1 MFIRAGL
8 ILVAAL
14 RFGVRG
20 VCVAKS
26 IGYQHRDRR
35 EDSKI
40 FLENCSEDPNR
51 IAKKHV
57 YRDKFPSEPSC
68 KRQENGGAG
77 RNTPRLLGANGLNKD
92 LRLPIEVDGQTGSV
106 NQMGVPS
113 ELRPDMS
120 VTDLAFTILKNF
132 GKPMHFKQ
140 LISEVMR
147 VKAISQEN
155 PGRLIAQMHTEINL
169 DSRFI
174 HQGNGEWGLR
184 EWQPKSSKVVKIRPE
199 STGSTGKSSRKK
211 AKADAD
217 EDDFGYEGEEEEE
230 ELAEETE
237 EEYPLEEDE
246 YEDDQPDEDE
256 DDDR

>member
-1 MFIRAGL
+1 
-8 ILVAAL
+8 
-14 RFGVRG
+14 
-20 VCVAKS
+20 
-26 IGYQHRDRR
+26 
-35 EDSKI
+35 
-40 FLENCSEDPNR
+40 
-51 IAKKHV
+51 
-57 YRDKFPSEPSC
+57 
-68 KRQENGGAG
+68 
-77 RNTPRLLGANGLNKD
+77 
-92 LRLPIEVDGQTGSV
+92 
-106 NQMGVPS
+106 MGVPS

-199 STGSTGKSSRKK
+199 SPAPAGGRGKAKK
-211 AKADAD
+211 AADAE

-230 ELAEETE
+230 ELEEVDDEFVDEETFD
-237 EEYPLEEDE
+237 EEDDSDLDS
-246 YEDDQPDEDE
+246 DDDSEDE
-256 DDDR
+256 D